1 MTPFCARCGE
11 TNPDDAVLCALCA
24 ARVALDNAEVDFVL
38 VLNFG
43 GTSHTATDGVYRR
56 LDEARK
62 AYHALCVAGRASEV
76 GA

>member
-1 MTPFCARCGE
+1 MTAFCARCGE
-11 TNPDDAVLCALCA
+11 TNPDDAPLCALCA
-24 ARVALDNAEVDFVL
+24 ARVRLDNAEIAFEHARRVCGSALFE
-38 VLNFG
+38 
-43 GTSHTATDGVYRR
+43 TRR